1 MYTHLKYTVKL
12 PYKCIQIR
20 QSNKYRKL
28 LLQKSQ
34 QCLFLS
40 MYSFLCLSLG
50 PFQIYLQFWFLLF
63 AIEERRPFCLDIRR
77 GGLLEGARK
86 QKKINNQKSDRH
98 TPHQGQL
105 QIGGHREVRTKSQK
119 LDFFILQRHSA
130 GLVKQVLNVTD
141 HCWRSCQ
148 LFYCY

>member
-1 MYTHLKYTVKL
+1 MYVYALKIHYVKL

-20 QSNKYRKL
+20 QNNKYRKL

-77 GGLLEGARK
+77 GGLPQVLEGGRK
-86 QKKINNQKSDRH
+86 QKKKSITRNPTDILLIRDSFRLEG
-98 TPHQGQL
+98 TERSGQSPRNW
-105 QIGGHREVRTKSQK
+105 ISS
-119 LDFFILQRHSA
+119 FF
-130 GLVKQVLNVTD
+130 NVIQQD
-141 HCWRSCQ
+141 Q
-148 LFYCY
+148 

>member
-1 MYTHLKYTVKL
+1 MYVYALKIHYVKL

-63 AIEERRPFCLDIRR
+63 AIEERRSFCLDIRR
-77 GGLLEGARK
+77 GGLLEGGRK
-86 QKKINNQKSDRH
+86 QNKKINNQKSDRH

-105 QIGGHREVRTKSQK
+105 QIGGHREVTERIKTQK
-119 LDFFILQRHSA
+119 LDFFILQHHSA

-141 HCWRSCQ
+141 HGW
-148 LFYCY
+148 

>member
-1 MYTHLKYTVKL
+1 MYVYALKIHYVKL

-40 MYSFLCLSLG
+40 MYSFSCLSLG

-63 AIEERRPFCLDIRR
+63 AIEERRTFCLDIRR
-77 GGLLEGARK
+77 GGLLEGEGN
-86 QKKINNQKSDRH
+86 KKKSITRNPTDILLIRDSFRLEG
-98 TPHQGQL
+98 TERSGQSPRNW
-105 QIGGHREVRTKSQK
+105 ISS
-119 LDFFILQRHSA
+119 FF
-130 GLVKQVLNVTD
+130 NVIQQD
-141 HCWRSCQ
+141 Q
-148 LFYCY
+148 

>member
-1 MYTHLKYTVKL
+1 MGKISRTYTHLKYTVKL

-77 GGLLEGARK
+77 GGLLEGGRK
-86 QKKINNQKSDRH
+86 QKKNQELEIRQTYSSSGTALDWRA
-98 TPHQGQL
+98 QRGQEKVL
-105 QIGGHREVRTKSQK
+105 ETGF
-119 LDFFILQRHSA
+119 LHSSTSFSWTSEID
-130 GLVKQVLNVTD
+130 LKC
-141 HCWRSCQ
+141 H
-148 LFYCY
+148 